1 MASVGAFLG
10 PDAQRPKPGVIR
22 TKPMATRANKPAT
35 KKFHKRKDM
44 IVRAAVDVMN
54 HKGVRGMTL
63 ADVAAKLDLV
73 PTAVMYY
80 FRKKE
85 ELAATCF
92 YRALE
97 QYEKLIEAA
106 QRGRTAREA
115 LELFIRG
122 YYDFRRQVARG
133 EAEEIV
139 VFNDVRALH
148 DPGVGEAYTQMFRNA
163 RSLLL
168 KSKEIAALE
177 RVDCNSRTH
186 MLVSQL
192 LWSVVWEPRYHADD
206 YGRLADHVLDI
217 LENGLLKSTSAWQPQ
232 QIPELEP
239 PIADK
244 SGLARETFLQAATVL
259 MNEQGYLGA
268 SVQKI
273 SERLN
278 VTKGAFYHH
287 LEAKDDLILACFQR
301 TLDIMRRAQREAA
314 NLTENGAENLISA
327 ASALI
332 EYQLAGNAPLLRT
345 SALTSVPEDIHF
357 ALIKEFDR
365 VSGRFSLVFSDGI
378 ADGSLRPV
386 DATIAAQMIT
396 AMVNAAAEIHRWAPG
411 ITQENA
417 AAVYARPLFHGLL
430 RQ

>member
-1 MASVGAFLG
+1 
-10 PDAQRPKPGVIR
+10 
-22 TKPMATRANKPAT
+22 MATRANKPAT

-44 IVRAAVDVMN
+44 IVRAAIDVMN
-54 HKGVRGMTL
+54 NKGVRGMTL

-92 YRALE
+92 YRGIE

-106 QRGRTAREA
+106 HKGKTATEA

-122 YYDFRRQVARG
+122 YYDFRRRVALG
-133 EAEEIV
+133 ETDPIAK
-139 VFNDVRALH
+139 FNDIRALH

-168 KSKEIAALE
+168 KSKEMAGLE

-192 LWSVVWEPRYHADD
+192 LWSVVWEPSYHADD

-217 LENGLLKSTSAWQPQ
+217 LENGLVNSTAAWKPHE
-232 QIPELEP
+232 IPELEP

-259 MNEQGYLGA
+259 MNEQGYLE
-268 SVQKI
+268 VQ
-273 SERLN
+273 
-278 VTKGAFYHH
+278 
-287 LEAKDDLILACFQR
+287 DDSSR
-301 TLDIMRRAQREAA
+301 T
-314 NLTENGAENLISA
+314 T
-327 ASALI
+327 
-332 EYQLAGNAPLLRT
+332 
-345 SALTSVPEDIHF
+345 
-357 ALIKEFDR
+357 
-365 VSGRFSLVFSDGI
+365 VSGVFVSGDVHDHVYRQ
-378 ADGSLRPV
+378 A
-386 DATIAAQMIT
+386 IT
-396 AMVNAAAEIHRWAPG
+396 AAGEGCKAAIDCERWLAHD
-411 ITQENA
+411 
-417 AAVYARPLFHGLL
+417 R
-430 RQ
+430 